1 MQEEITELKEL
12 MQLGYQ
18 RECEFFT
25 CLRESLQI
33 KDDHDDIGKAYLRNN
48 INKCQL
54 KNISTINE
62 ELKKEISKIENLDT
76 AIKKFDNNIEIEM
89 KETLFCQ
96 YKNRERLK
104 EILKNV
110 PLETGKL
117 AENTQQFFSLYN
129 EYGDVPGNI

>member
-1 MQEEITELKEL
+1 
-12 MQLGYQ
+12 
-18 RECEFFT
+18 
-25 CLRESLQI
+25 
-33 KDDHDDIGKAYLRNN
+33 
-48 INKCQL
+48 
-54 KNISTINE
+54 
-62 ELKKEISKIENLDT
+62 
-76 AIKKFDNNIEIEM
+76 M